1 MNLLTLE
8 NIFGINGPKDSLTVL
23 PFKSYLLTLMDLHP
37 EDKANI
43 DQIPNYFQYLDRAAK
58 SGYAYTVI
66 DGTGKPIVCFG
77 VAPQWPAARKPCQHR
92 QRSCRAASHPP
103 RNRQ

>member
-43 DQIPNYFQYLDRAAK
+43 DQIPNYFQYLDRQTK

-66 DGTGKPIVCFG
+66 DGT
-77 VAPQWPAARKPCQHR
+77 W
-92 QRSCRAASHPP
+92 
-103 RNRQ
+103 